1 MARYTELENK
11 HIQLDLELK
20 LVQENFQKAKDEA
33 KGMIGE
39 NLTIVFI
46 LLPIIDSDLLVILQ
60 KKRSW
65 L

>member
-11 HIQLDLELK
+11 QIQLDLDLK

-39 NLTIVFI
+39 NLTTVFI
-46 LLPIIDSDLLVILQ
+46 FLLILDSDLIVILQ
-60 KKRSW
+60 IK
-65 L
+65 

>member
-1 MARYTELENK
+1 MENK
-11 HIQLDLELK
+11 HIQLDLDLK

-39 NLTIVFI
+39 NLTYVFI
-46 LLPIIDSDLLVILQ
+46 LLPVLDSDLIVILQ
-60 KKRSW
+60 IKRRR

>member
-1 MARYTELENK
+1 MAHYTELEKK
-11 HIQLDLELK
+11 HIHLDLELK

-33 KGMIGE
+33 TSTIGE

-46 LLPIIDSDLLVILQ
+46 FLPIIDSDLLVILQ
-60 KKRSW
+60 RKRRW

>member
-11 HIQLDLELK
+11 HIQLDLDLK

-33 KGMIGE
+33 TCIIGE

-46 LLPIIDSDLLVILQ
+46 LLPIIDSDLLVIF
-60 KKRSW
+60 
-65 L
+65 